1 MDDRVAARAIAGC
14 WRAERVGGGSEMTPK
29 IKSHDAPRE
38 LTPKGFSEGEVC
50 HREKIAMGLSK
61 RIEGEIYELLSSY
74 IDGEA
79 TAAERRQVNQL
90 LDNNPEVKCL
100 YLQLRQLGQKLQ
112 GTPVPQKE
120 EESVTETVK
129 RFFWILDSRRRRGA
143 AALAGSAIAAV
154 FMAAIPGIIPSESAS
169 SQMALV
175 PEAQP
180 ASEELTIALNKPIV
194 VIPKA
199 AIAAP
204 VGLEVQLHRS
214 ADWSQAEHGK

>member
-1 MDDRVAARAIAGC
+1 
-14 WRAERVGGGSEMTPK
+14 MTPK

-38 LTPKGFSEGEVC
+38 ATPKALPEGEVIQ
-50 HREKIAMGLSK
+50 REKIAMGLSK

-79 TAAERRQVNQL
+79 TAAERRQVAQL

-112 GTPVPQKE
+112 ATPVPQKE
-120 EESVTETVK
+120 EESVAQTVK

-175 PEAQP
+175 PEVQP
-180 ASEELTIALNKPIV
+180 ASEELTIALNRPIV

-204 VGLEVQLHRS
+204 VGLEIRLDRRVDRVN
-214 ADWSQAEHGK
+214 AGDGE